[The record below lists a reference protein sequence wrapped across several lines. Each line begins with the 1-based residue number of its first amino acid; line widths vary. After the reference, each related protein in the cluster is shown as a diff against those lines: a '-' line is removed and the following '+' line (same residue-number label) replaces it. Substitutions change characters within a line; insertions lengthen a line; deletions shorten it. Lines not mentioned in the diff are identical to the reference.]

1 MKNKLTFNDTVCEAL
16 SLALLQLMKYKSFH
30 QITITE
36 IVKVAGVSRSS
47 FYRNFTSKEQML
59 FTYISTLYHDFFQ
72 MEEVLQQVN
81 SLEEIQDF
89 LIPRFRFIKQHQ
101 SIFTALCDHDM
112 LYHFFQ
118 QADPNLITLLCGQK
132 GSISPYHCAMYSG
145 ACAGIIHHWIEN
157 DFQDTEKEMASL
169 FATPPQHPC

>member
-89 LIPRFRFIKQHQ
+89 LIPRFRFIK
-101 SIFTALCDHDM
+101 
-112 LYHFFQ
+112 
-118 QADPNLITLLCGQK
+118 
-132 GSISPYHCAMYSG
+132 
-145 ACAGIIHHWIEN
+145 
-157 DFQDTEKEMASL
+157 
-169 FATPPQHPC
+169 